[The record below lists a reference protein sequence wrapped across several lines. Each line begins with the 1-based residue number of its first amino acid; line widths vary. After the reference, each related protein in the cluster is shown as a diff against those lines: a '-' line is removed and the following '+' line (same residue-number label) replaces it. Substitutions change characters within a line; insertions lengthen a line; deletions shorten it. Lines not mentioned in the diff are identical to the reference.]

1 MRGNSMSFEEAV
13 AEYQSIITQEAHK
26 AAYSWRQEVDDLEQE
41 CLLVLWETWPKW
53 IEADN
58 PGAMVRTICRRHLI
72 KVGRRADR
80 DALHYADSIEDD
92 PILMGLMGYDT
103 DNYD

>member
-1 MRGNSMSFEEAV
+1 MGKLDTFQPTYANHIYEEGAIYV
-13 AEYQSIITQEAHK
+13 PE
-26 AAYSWRQEVDDLEQE
+26 LPG
-41 CLLVLWETWPKW
+41 ETRLNDRELY
-53 IEADN
+53 IYISAFTLGMEADN
-58 PGAMVRTICRRHLI
+58 PGAMARTICRRHLY
-72 KVGRRADR
+72 KVGRSADH